1 MAKPLATLNKRV
13 KATSRRISALGKRIS
28 ASGKRIK
35 AVAGRSFS
43 SIRSTL
49 ARLSEITR
57 ERIANWTAK
66 RVVTLD
72 IDSSTIRLME
82 SSGGVVRK
90 WASVSLEPGRVEEG
104 IVSDR
109 QALSTAVKQLMA
121 SSGIKAT
128 RVIASV
134 SGLYSISRI
143 VSVPNPSGGSV
154 PRQVVLDGAREI
166 MPVSEDTLYLSWQA
180 ITSEEDPQ
188 RVLVTAVPREVIDSE
203 IQSLRATGIHPY
215 QLELKA
221 MALARAVNREQ
232 ALVLNIEPSSF
243 DIIVVV
249 NGVPE
254 IMRTAAWDPEN
265 LTEEEQVEHLAQA
278 LEMTTDFYNLH
289 SPELP
294 VDPTACLFVTGQL
307 SGDPVLSDNLQARTR
322 YPVEPLAPAL
332 KCPAHLPVSRY
343 AVNIGLA
350 LKGTAPS
357 ENVGQ
362 GSPLLPDINLLPPA
376 YRGWKPSRRQ
386 IYSASA
392 IIIGLALLIPLYQVA
407 TEAMT
412 ATATLET
419 RYSILDNE
427 LELRRAE
434 IASRQPFKRAISE
447 YGVIVD
453 MGGDFTEDL
462 GVIYGEAEELGI
474 HLESVAH
481 AGDSITVNCQA
492 DEDDYIT
499 FRKYQD
505 ALEES
510 ERFVSITAP
519 DEGYSYNWG
528 GIINIEPATTR

>member
-1 MAKPLATLNKRV
+1 MAKPLATLNKRI
-13 KATSRRISALGKRIS
+13 KATSRRISALGKRIL
-28 ASGKRIK
+28 ALGKRTK
-35 AVAGRSFS
+35 TVASRALSSTRSA
-43 SIRSTL
+43 L

-57 ERIANWTAK
+57 ERIANWSAK

-82 SSGGVVRK
+82 SAGGLVRK

-134 SGLYSISRI
+134 SGLYSVSRI
-143 VSVPNPSGGSV
+143 VSVPNPSGGSIA
-154 PRQVVLDGAREI
+154 RQVVMDEAREI

-188 RVLVTAVPREVIDSE
+188 RVMVTAVPREVIDSE

-243 DIIVVV
+243 DIIVVI

-254 IMRTAAWDPEN
+254 IMRTAAWNPEN
-265 LTEEEQVEHLAQA
+265 LTEEEQAEHLAQA
-278 LEMTTDFYNLH
+278 LDMTTDFYNLH
-289 SPELP
+289 NPELP
-294 VDPTACLFVTGQL
+294 VDPTACLFVTGQM
-307 SGDPVLSDNLQARTR
+307 SGNPVLSDNLQARTR
-322 YPVEPLAPAL
+322 YPIEPLAPAL
-332 KCPAHLPVSRY
+332 KCPAHLLISRY

-357 ENVGQ
+357 ENVEQ
-362 GSPLLPDINLLPPA
+362 GSPLLPDINLLPQA

-386 IYSASA
+386 IYFASA
-392 IIIGLALLIPLYQVA
+392 ILIGLALLIPLYQVA

-412 ATATLET
+412 TTATLET
-419 RYSILDNE
+419 RYSIVDNE
-427 LELRRAE
+427 LQLRRAE
-434 IASRQPFKRAISE
+434 ITSRQPFQVAINE
-447 YGVIVD
+447 YGMITD
-453 MGGDFTEDL
+453 MGGDFSEDL
-462 GVIYGEAEELGI
+462 QAIQGEAERLGV
-474 HLESVAH
+474 EVQSVAH
-481 AGDSITVNCQA
+481 AGDSIVLTCETGSYLTFRSYLA
-492 DEDDYIT
+492 ALSECGRFSTPIPPPEGYPYIT
-499 FRKYQD
+499 GGRIE
-505 ALEES
+505 LEPE
-510 ERFVSITAP
+510 
-519 DEGYSYNWG
+519 
-528 GIINIEPATTR
+528 TTR